1 MSSKGDA
8 ATARFA
14 SGFNC
19 STSVFTTYCEDYD
32 LDEETAAKIA
42 CGFGGG
48 CATGEICGAVSGAIM
63 VVGLKHGQES
73 PEDQGAK
80 TNCHAHVVEFL
91 DRFKERKN
99 AVTCRDL
106 LECDPTTEEG
116 RAIYLAKRGTVC
128 PGLVRCSA
136 ELLEELGY

>member
-1 MSSKGDA
+1 MSIKADA
-8 ATARFA
+8 ADARFA

-19 STSVFTTYCEDYD
+19 STSVFTAFSEDYD
-32 LDEETAAKIA
+32 LEEETAAKIA

-48 CATGEICGAVSGAIM
+48 CASGEICGAVSGAIM
-63 VVGLKHGQES
+63 VIGLKHGQELA
-73 PEDQGAK
+73 EDQGAK
-80 TNCHAHVVEFL
+80 ANCHAHVVEFL
-91 DRFKERKN
+91 DSFKQEKN

-106 LECDPTTEEG
+106 LGCDPTTEEG

-136 ELLEELGY
+136 EILEKLGY